1 MHHKHY
7 YSRIT
12 AMSTKKQFLHSKPSR
27 RAGLRLK
34 MKENIT
40 TKHAEESRSM
50 MLSWPNS
57 ALSFIAAHL
66 ASFSANHRRKNGSKR
81 LSKATKAANSMMWPA
96 YMVDDKPGDKQQLI
110 DLTRDEVIELKHH
123 LAFLR
128 RIRPYEKP

>member
-1 MHHKHY
+1 
-7 YSRIT
+7 
-12 AMSTKKQFLHSKPSR
+12 MSTKAVPTLKTKPTG
-27 RAGLRLK
+27 RAKTGT
-34 MKENIT
+34 KENIT

-57 ALSFIAAHL
+57 ALSFIAA
-66 ASFSANHRRKNGSKR
+66 A
-81 LSKATKAANSMMWPA
+81 LSKLYCKPSQEEWLKTPEQGNESGQFYDACL
-96 YMVDDKPGDKQQLI
+96 MVDDKPGDKQQLI